1 MPVAWCL
8 LGTDCR
14 VAALL
19 AMTPFDAVRNLRAA
33 GGVGPYGLMPD
44 AYCLMPVA
52 SPQ

>member
-1 MPVAWCL
+1 MPVASPERIATS
-8 LGTDCR
+8 GF
-14 VAALL
+14 ALP